1 MIKAYRARIETSLP
15 NPRSFI
21 IKPKVFCLGPDNSL
35 QPLEPSD
42 KRSMSEEDI
51 PDFDLKFGET
61 LLLSFVD
68 LASGEYDVEVLEF
81 DKNNECKRALEVY
94 RITGSVNAFFA
105 VFHDK
110 EKGDKLVIVRSLSE
124 ISRMLGKSAEELQ
137 AILT

>member
-21 IKPKVFCLGPDNSL
+21 IKPKVFCLKPDNTL

-42 KRSMSEEDI
+42 KRSMAEEDI
-51 PDFDLKFGET
+51 PDFDSKFSET

-81 DKNNECKRALEVY
+81 DKNNECKKALEVY
-94 RITGSVNAFFA
+94 RITGSVNTFFA

-110 EKGDKLVIVRSLSE
+110 EKGDKPVIVRSLSE